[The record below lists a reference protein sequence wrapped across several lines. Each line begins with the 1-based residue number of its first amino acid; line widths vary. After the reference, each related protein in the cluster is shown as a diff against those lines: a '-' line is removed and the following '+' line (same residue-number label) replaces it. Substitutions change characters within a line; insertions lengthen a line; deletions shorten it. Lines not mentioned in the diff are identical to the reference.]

1 MMKCIIY
8 DEEGKKSTTYAYEY
22 SEKGFRKIER
32 IYNSADVLQTVIEY
46 TGETDSYWNS
56 RIREEYYDEN
66 GVLDGYIVY
75 ERSGDGNDVA
85 REYDGSGVLCV
96 MYEYVGGALYRV
108 TEYNPDGTVKN
119 VETY

>member
-1 MMKCIIY
+1 M
-8 DEEGKKSTTYAYEY
+8 
-22 SEKGFRKIER
+22 
-32 IYNSADVLQTVIEY
+32 QTVIEY

-96 MYEYVGGALYRV
+96 MYEYIGGALYRV